1 VPMFIEIEAASKGS
15 SVIII
20 GIVCI
25 SAINNKVTILPIPVN
40 DYLGGCTDCRT
51 T

>member
-1 VPMFIEIEAASKGS
+1 MFIEIEAESNGS

-20 GIVCI
+20 GIVCM
-25 SAINNKVTILPIPVN
+25 SAINNKVTIRAIPVN
-40 DYLGGCTDCRT
+40 DYLGGCTDSRT